1 MALKILNGSEQSQS
15 ENRHTVQLYVC
26 GPSPAHPPHLG
37 HARLYVVVDTVVRHL
52 KFRGYTV
59 QYTLAYRDAR
69 ALLEVARNHP
79 GDQENPERTSPEE
92 QVEANIRSF
101 QDAMD
106 ALGNLRPG
114 FAPRSTAHIQDII
127 TWITRLLEEDLAY
140 EKDGHLYFDQRQ
152 AGHPTMEDVGPDQP
166 PSANPDPL
174 LWEHIEISSP
184 APWPSP
190 WGPGF
195 PGPHVA
201 CPVLADR
208 YLGPTFDILAC
219 CVTDLSHHQSDLA
232 QAQALNG
239 VALART
245 WFLVAPLT
253 VRGQPMSHTLGNY
266 LTVQDALRLYSPEA
280 IRYFLLSHPYQEA
293 LEFSREA
300 MLASQHAVDE
310 LHQVVRQLRW
320 RLEDMLSQRR
330 GDTAPLASLDPLEE
344 MRQAFLDAM
353 DEGFNTSKALNI
365 LAEAVHQT
373 KDLLEENHTTEK
385 TLAQLSTLDRF
396 YRDLAAHILAI
407 LPEEL
412 TATDEG
418 RLIDGLMEILVAQY
432 AEYLKHKD
440 WQRADVLRSRL
451 AALGV
456 RIEESPRGFTWHLKP

>member
-1 MALKILNGSEQSQS
+1 MALKILDGSAQSRS
-15 ENRHTVQLYVC
+15 ENRHTIRLYVC
-26 GPSPAHPPHLG
+26 GPSLVHIPHLG
-37 HARLYVVVDTVVRHL
+37 DARLHVVVDTIVRHL
-52 KFRGYTV
+52 RFRGYTV
-59 QYTLAYRDAR
+59 QYILAYRDAR
-69 ALLEVARNHP
+69 ALLEVARNNL
-79 GDQENPERTSPEE
+79 GDQENPERTCPEE

-106 ALGNLRPG
+106 ALGNVRPG

-127 TWITRLLEEDLAY
+127 AWISRLLEEDLAY
-140 EKDGHLYFDQRQ
+140 EKDGHLYFDQRR
-152 AGHPTMEDVGPDQP
+152 AGQLTMGDIGSGQP
-166 PSANPDPL
+166 PSANSDPL
-174 LWEHIEISSP
+174 LWEHIEVSSP
-184 APWPSP
+184 PPLPSP

-201 CPVLADR
+201 CPVLANR

-219 CVTDLSHHQSDLA
+219 CVTDISHYQSDLA

-239 VALART
+239 VALARRR
-245 WFLVAPLT
+245 FLVAPLT
-253 VRGQPMSHTLGNY
+253 VRGQPMSHALGNY
-266 LTVQDALRLYSPEA
+266 LTIQDALRLYSPEA
-280 IRYFLLSHPYQEA
+280 IRYFILSHPYQEA

-300 MLASQHAVDE
+300 MLAAQHAVDE

-320 RLEDMLSQRR
+320 RLEDMLSQRH
-330 GDTAPLASLDPLEE
+330 GDTAPLVSLNPLEE
-344 MRQAFLDAM
+344 MRQAFLGAM
-353 DEGFNTSKALNI
+353 DEGFNTPEALSI

-373 KDLLEENHTTEK
+373 KDLLEESHTNKK
-385 TLAQLSTLDRF
+385 TLAQLSALDRF
-396 YRDLAAHILAI
+396 YRDLAARILAI

-418 RLIDGLMEILVAQY
+418 RLIDGLMDIVVAQY

-456 RIEESPRGFTWHLKP
+456 GIEESSRGFTWHLKP